1 MCIVLFLGTWLL
13 YWPCTWSISL
23 AAAPGHLPNLYLL
36 ALFGT
41 GAFLMRGAGCVI
53 NDFWDKDF
61 DKKVE
66 RTKLRPLASGE
77 LSNFQGMV
85 LLGGLLTTSL
95 GILLQLNLLSI
106 GLGFLS
112 MIPVICYPLA
122 KRYTH
127 WPQSV
132 LGLTFN
138 YGAILGYTAATGD
151 FNPAIVLPLYS
162 AAFCWTMIYDTIY
175 AHQVM
180 FL

>member
-1 MCIVLFLGTWLL
+1 
-13 YWPCTWSISL
+13 
-23 AAAPGHLPNLYLL
+23 
-36 ALFGT
+36 
-41 GAFLMRGAGCVI
+41 MRGAGCVI

-66 RTKLRPLASGE
+66 RTILRPLASGE